1 MRILGVDP
9 GSRVTGYG
17 LVDSRRGRLG
27 FVTCGTIRTTDEKDF
42 SRRLHVIFS
51 ELGEIVD
58 QYRPDA
64 AAVEEIF
71 LARDPRAAIK
81 LGHARGAAVVALMS
95 RGIEVFSYS
104 ARLAKQTVAGYGQA
118 DKAQMRYMVRALLGL
133 AAEPSSDA
141 ADALALAICH
151 AHHSIA

>member
-17 LVDSRRGRLG
+17 LVDSRQGRLG
-27 FVTCGTIRTTDEKDF
+27 FVACGAIHTTEEKDF
-42 SRRLHVIFS
+42 SRRLLVIFS
-51 ELGEIVD
+51 DLCEIVD
-58 QYRPDA
+58 KYRPDA

-81 LGHARGAAVVALMS
+81 LGHARGAAVVAVMS
-95 RGIEVFSYS
+95 RGVEIFSYS

-118 DKAQMRYMVRALLGL
+118 DKGQMRYMVRALLGL
-133 AAEPSSDA
+133 SAEPSSDA

-151 AHHSIA
+151 AHHSIS